1 MYYLLRVSLLFLEIL
16 FDCMEK
22 YQIILE
28 VEKFKEILL
37 YGWHLL
43 PPEKQK
49 ELIEMGVYPR
59 KDVPCK

>member
-1 MYYLLRVSLLFLEIL
+1 
-16 FDCMEK
+16 MEK